1 MSWSQK
7 HTHTYFISTC
17 SAFFRAKA
25 ISWDLCVCVCMCV
38 HACPSTVYE
47 KIRGDF
53 RSFWSTL
60 WSSELVAD
68 PSVCWS
74 FMKQMSMLLKHLSC
88 IPHSFLPSLSHTL
101 LIRER
106 NSVFWENH
114 DFIVS
119 VIVIASS
126 KLSFKKK
133 CGKMSTSWKQTPA
146 SLVNV
151 LSTDCYVHYLKL

>member
-7 HTHTYFISTC
+7 HTHTHTSLAPVQLSLEQRLSRGI
-17 SAFFRAKA
+17 
-25 ISWDLCVCVCMCV
+25 CV
-38 HACPSTVYE
+38 HVCTCIPFYCIWENPRRFPKLLVNAL
-47 KIRGDF
+47 K
-53 RSFWSTL
+53 L
-60 WSSELVAD
+60 WTCRVSI
-68 PSVCWS
+68 C
-74 FMKQMSMLLKHLSC
+74 LLKLYETDVHASQTSVL
-88 IPHSFLPSLSHTL
+88 HPSLLSPLSVSHTHTL

-119 VIVIASS
+119 VIVIAFS